1 MDPFEPEPVN
11 RKRKTLKPERT
22 VSKERVAYLW
32 KRVRQAAKTI
42 GRLTKMSKDIALLG
56 SSKKTYI
63 EKKKKVQDTKQET
76 DTKVRKKHFLINP
89 KTSKFFKVWSV
100 LLFLIL
106 LYTLTIT
113 PYLVCFLDDVNTS
126 LNYFNLFVDI
136 FFCFD
141 ILVNMCL
148 IYKNNEGNLIT
159 DRNVIIKHYLKTWF
173 FIDLISSIP
182 FQFIEQKYIKG
193 NYNKLFRL
201 LRLPRLY
208 KLFKVFR
215 MNRLIGVFKKYS
227 CVKKLLHVIRDHSGI
242 LNLLKFSITVTIL
255 VHIMGCLWYFTAKY
269 NDFSPD
275 TWVTR
280 HGYINSDTT
289 TLYITSIYFVF
300 TTLTTVGYGD
310 IFAFTTEERVFALII
325 MSFGSAFYSYTI
337 SNLSTIMASIDS
349 RTLNMKARIS
359 ALNEFSKATK
369 LPEELKQRIKSHIL
383 LNYEENIFSWF
394 DLDALMN
401 ELPSNLRNDV
411 SLQMYHSTVS
421 KIFFFQDKD
430 PGFISYMVPKLRS
443 ISLQPGDTLYKEHD
457 YPDEVYFM
465 TRGKVN
471 LLISEIAFKTYVEG
485 SYFGEV
491 EILENK
497 TRSCTVKAHK
507 DGADFLVLSKQNF
520 LKTLEEF
527 PKIAE
532 ELKETAKIRAIKNQE
547 AKEAVLKLGTAKSS
561 SERRSKVQTNRST
574 LNSTDLVD
582 DPSSCRIERMK
593 SKSISMIREKNRKM
607 WQQMKQKHEDTQK
620 PALLANK
627 HSTWD
632 VMFSSLF
639 KRKSSVSNSN
649 RPTDVQKQEIEIPD
663 DKQGLLKKAVTMHP
677 AQPNNSKT
685 GRGWNI
691 VRKNINKIRQL
702 PTDNELKNNSENE
715 QKEKLDWLLDDANVD
730 SPLGSD
736 GESKSKANPK
746 LLLLKTLNSHLA
758 QHNLRMQYKINVA
771 KKAFGLLKARQG
783 YIKTQIENMYQS
795 VIFDRSKDD
804 NSLE

>member
-1 MDPFEPEPVN
+1 MENLELPN
-11 RKRKTLKPERT
+11 RKRRTMKPERT
-22 VSKERVAYLW
+22 VPRERVMYLW

-56 SSKKTYI
+56 SSKKTYT
-63 EKKKKVQDTKQET
+63 EKKKKVQESKQESDLKT
-76 DTKVRKKHFLINP
+76 TKNWFLIIP
-89 KTSKFFKVWSV
+89 KTSKFLKIWSV

-106 LYTLTIT
+106 LYTLTVT
-113 PYLVCFLDDVNTS
+113 PYLVCFIENVEPSLD
-126 LNYFNLFVDI
+126 YFNLFVDI

-141 ILVNMCL
+141 IMVNMCL
-148 IYKNNEGNLIT
+148 AYKNNEGVLVTKKGEI
-159 DRNVIIKHYLKTWF
+159 VKHYLKTWF
-173 FIDLISSIP
+173 FIDLVSSIP
-182 FQFIEQKYIKG
+182 FQFIEQRYIKN

-215 MNRLIGVFKKYS
+215 MNRLIGIFKKYS
-227 CVKKLLHVIRDHSGI
+227 CVKKFLHIIRDHSGI
-242 LNLLKFSITVTIL
+242 LNLFKFSITVTIL

-269 NDFSPD
+269 NDFNPD

-310 IFAFTTEERVFALII
+310 IVAFTTEERIFALII

-369 LPEELKQRIKSHIL
+369 LPEDLKQRIKSHIL

-471 LLISEIAFKTYVEG
+471 LLISDIAFKTYVEG

-547 AKEAVLKLGTAKSS
+547 AKEAVLKLGNNKSNG
-561 SERRSKVQTNRST
+561 ERRSKVQTNHTSIT
-574 LNSTDLVD
+574 TDLVD

-593 SKSISMIREKNRKM
+593 SKSVSMIREKNRKM
-607 WQQMKQKHEDTQK
+607 WQQMKQKHEEQAK
-620 PALLANK
+620 PPAQVPVKNK
-627 HSTWD
+627 TWD
-632 VMFSSLF
+632 LMFSSLF
-639 KRKSSVSNSN
+639 KRKTSVSTSA
-649 RPTDVQKQEIEIPD
+649 RPTDVQKQEIEVPD
-663 DKQGLLKKAVTMHP
+663 DKLGLLKKAVTMHP
-677 AQPNNSKT
+677 AQPSYSKT

-691 VRKNINKIRQL
+691 VRKNINRIRLL
-702 PTDNELKNNSENE
+702 PNDDENKE
-715 QKEKLDWLLDDANVD
+715 EGQKEKLDWLLDDANVD

-736 GESKSKANPK
+736 RESKTKNNPK
-746 LLLLKTLNSHLA
+746 LLLLKTLNTHLA

-795 VIFDRSKDD
+795 VVFEKKGDGMD
-804 NSLE
+804 